1 MVIRDCFAGTFK
13 CLLGT
18 FRCCRYLQVLQ
29 VPSSVAGTFKCL
41 QVLSSGVSSCNWLKT
56 NELCKVAPAPNAMNM
71 NVNDHKG
78 HLPTAWQSPELP
90 GLEILH
96 GTFRDHE
103 FPRHYHDGL
112 MISIIDEGA
121 QVIRYKGTSHI
132 AGPGRIVAIAA
143 GEVHA
148 GHARSGDGWRYRV
161 FTVPDSMVASLLR
174 RHAQSFTSDVVIDD
188 LELAEKLRA
197 AHAAFSR
204 PATKLEREEL
214 LLLALDRFFESHVH
228 PALLTIPRLRNE
240 RAVRRAVEYLSD
252 NFGCNVALAELAA
265 ATGLDAFHLTRT
277 FTRAM
282 GMPPH
287 AYHLQQR
294 LRAVQARLAAGE
306 SATKV
311 AQDFGFSDQ
320 AHLTRLFKR
329 LTGVTP
335 GRYRAAH
342 GHPPRQE

>member
-1 MVIRDCFAGTFK
+1 
-13 CLLGT
+13 
-18 FRCCRYLQVLQ
+18 
-29 VPSSVAGTFKCL
+29 
-41 QVLSSGVSSCNWLKT
+41 
-56 NELCKVAPAPNAMNM
+56 M
-71 NVNDHKG
+71 NVNLNDRNG

-96 GTFRDHE
+96 GTFRNHE

-132 AGPGRIVAIAA
+132 AGPGRIVAMAA
-143 GEVHA
+143 GEVHS
-148 GHARSGDGWRYRV
+148 GHARCADGWRFRV
-161 FTVPDSMVASLLR
+161 FTVPDSMIASLLR
-174 RHAQSFTSDVVIDD
+174 GHVQSFTSDVVIDD
-188 LELAEKLRA
+188 RELAAMLGA
-197 AHAAFSR
+197 AHAAFAR

-214 LLLALDRFFESHVH
+214 LLLALDRFLEAHLQS
-228 PALLTIPRLRNE
+228 ALLTVPSLRNE
-240 RAVRRAVEYLSD
+240 RAVRRAIEYLSD
-252 NFGCNVALAELAA
+252 NLGRNVALAELAA
-265 ATGLDAFHLTRT
+265 AAGLDAFHLTRT

-294 LRAVQARLAAGE
+294 LRAAQARLAAGE
-306 SATKV
+306 SATQV
-311 AQDFGFSDQ
+311 AQDCGFSDQ

-342 GHPPRQE
+342 GHPPQQEPRRE

>member
-1 MVIRDCFAGTFK
+1 
-13 CLLGT
+13 
-18 FRCCRYLQVLQ
+18 
-29 VPSSVAGTFKCL
+29 
-41 QVLSSGVSSCNWLKT
+41 
-56 NELCKVAPAPNAMNM
+56 
-71 NVNDHKG
+71 VNDTKG
-78 HLPTAWQSPELP
+78 HLPIAWQSPDLP

-96 GTFRDHE
+96 GAFRNHE

-148 GHARSGDGWRYRV
+148 GHARRGGGWRYRV
-161 FTVPDSMVASLLR
+161 FTIPYSMISPLMR
-174 RHAQSFTSDVVIDD
+174 RHAQGFASDVVIDN
-188 LELAEKLRA
+188 LELAGRLRA
-197 AHAAFSR
+197 AHAAFSQ

-228 PALLTIPRLRNE
+228 PAPPTVPRLRDG
-240 RAVRRAVEYLSD
+240 RAVRRAIEYLSA
-252 NFGCNVALAELAA
+252 NRGSNVALADLAA
-265 ATGLDAFHLTRT
+265 AAGLDGFHLTRT
-277 FTRAM
+277 FTRAT

-287 AYHLQQR
+287 AYHLQKR
-294 LRAVQARLAAGE
+294 LREAQVRLAAGE
-306 SATKV
+306 SATTV
-311 AQDFGFSDQ
+311 AQDLGFSDQ

-342 GHPPRQE
+342 GHPPPRE

>member
-1 MVIRDCFAGTFK
+1 MLSIEDVNHNRFAGTFK
-13 CLLGT
+13 WCK
-18 FRCCRYLQVLQ
+18 F
-29 VPSSVAGTFKCL
+29 VA
-41 QVLSSGVSSCNWLKT
+41 
-56 NELCKVAPAPNAMNM
+56 
-71 NVNDHKG
+71 VNDTRG
-78 HLPTAWQSPELP
+78 HLPTAWQSSELP

-96 GTFRDHE
+96 GAFRDHE

-121 QVIRYKGTSHI
+121 QVIRYKGSSHI

-148 GHARSGDGWRYRV
+148 GHARSADGWRYRV
-161 FTVPDSMVASLLR
+161 FTVPDSMIAYLR
-174 RHAQSFTSDVVIDD
+174 RRHTQSFTSDVVIDD
-188 LELAEKLRA
+188 LELAADLRA

-214 LLLALDRFFESHVH
+214 LLLALDRFFGSHVH
-228 PALLTIPRLRNE
+228 HAQFTVPIARSV
-240 RAVRRAVEYLSD
+240 RAVRRATEYLSD
-252 NFGCNVALAELAA
+252 NLGCKVALAELAA
-265 ATGLDAFHLTRT
+265 AAGLDAFHLTRT

-294 LRAVQARLAAGE
+294 LRAAQGRLAAGE

-342 GHPPRQE
+342 GHPPNQE